1 MKNTLIIV
9 FVIFIAMQFFQVEH
23 TNPTTNPML
32 EINAPQEIKAILKK
46 SCFDCHSNEVKYPW
60 YSNIAPISWMIS
72 RHVNDARTLVNFSTW
87 EAYSAEEKEKKIK
100 EVFRA
105 VYAAMPLS
113 SYLSMH
119 EEAQLTKEERAKVRE
134 WIGYK
139 K

>member
-23 TNPTTNPML
+23 TNPTTNPLL
-32 EINAPQEIKAILKK
+32 EINAPQEIKTILKK

-72 RHVNDARTLVNFSTW
+72 RHVNDARTLINFSTW
-87 EAYSAEEKEKKIK
+87 EAYTPEEKEKKIK